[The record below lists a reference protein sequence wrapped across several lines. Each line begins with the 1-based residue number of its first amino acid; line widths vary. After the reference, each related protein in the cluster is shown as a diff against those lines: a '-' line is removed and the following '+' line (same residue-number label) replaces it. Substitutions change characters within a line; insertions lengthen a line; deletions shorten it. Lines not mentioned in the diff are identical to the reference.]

1 MLPSFQSTPLS
12 LPRPLTAEL
21 SSLHSLLSQLDS
33 VATLASKK
41 DLDMVLA
48 TPCTTDPP
56 TLIGDPFR
64 FVRAVHLRPS
74 FEECRLTLLF
84 PLSQNQ
90 ADSNELVVQR
100 YQVYPRR
107 FVCLLVH
114 PARNLVADAT
124 RPRGRNRRSLEDRE
138 S

>member
-1 MLPSFQSTPLS
+1 
-12 LPRPLTAEL
+12 
-21 SSLHSLLSQLDS
+21 
-33 VATLASKK
+33 
-41 DLDMVLA
+41 MVLA

-74 FEECRLTLLF
+74 FEKSRLTLLF

-90 ADSNELVVQR
+90 ADSDELVVQR

-114 PARNLVADAT
+114 RT
-124 RPRGRNRRSLEDRE
+124 
-138 S
+138 